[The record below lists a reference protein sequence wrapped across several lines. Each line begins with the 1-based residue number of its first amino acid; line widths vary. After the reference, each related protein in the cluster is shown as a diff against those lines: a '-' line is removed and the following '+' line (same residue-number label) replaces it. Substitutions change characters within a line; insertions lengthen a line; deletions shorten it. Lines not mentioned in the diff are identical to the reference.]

1 MKKLLIFFI
10 EQKITKSCKWV
21 GVWFCVFYLKEKKKK
36 KNSIVVFGWQNII
49 SQWHYPQH
57 IHVPGVP
64 HH

>member
-1 MKKLLIFFI
+1 MKQLLIFFI
-10 EQKITKSCKWV
+10 EQKK
-21 GVWFCVFYLKEKKKK
+21 KKKK

>member
-1 MKKLLIFFI
+1 MGWGLVLCFLFERK
-10 EQKITKSCKWV
+10 
-21 GVWFCVFYLKEKKKK
+21 KKKK